1 MRHETVTIAAPI
13 GLDWK
18 ALGYLISIV
27 SVLFLGAVAW
37 TKENP
42 PGWYYPVL
50 IAGMAL
56 SIVGMGC
63 RYLAHLHQ
71 KAEIR
76 KANEKAE
83 RR

>member
-1 MRHETVTIAAPI
+1 MDQRTVTVPTPA

-27 SVLFLGAVAW
+27 SVFFLGATAW
-37 TKENP
+37 TKANP

-50 IAGMAL
+50 VIGMAT

-63 RYLAHLHQ
+63 RYMAHLRQ
-71 KAEIR
+71 KRQIQQAKAE
-76 KANEKAE
+76 AE

>member
-1 MRHETVTIAAPI
+1 MRQEPVTVSAPP

-18 ALGYLISIV
+18 AAGYLISIV
-27 SVLFLGAVAW
+27 SVFFLGAVAW
-37 TKENP
+37 AKDNP

-50 IAGMAL
+50 LAGMAL

-63 RYLAHLHQ
+63 RYMAHLRQ

-76 KANEKAE
+76 KTRAE
-83 RR
+83 AEAR